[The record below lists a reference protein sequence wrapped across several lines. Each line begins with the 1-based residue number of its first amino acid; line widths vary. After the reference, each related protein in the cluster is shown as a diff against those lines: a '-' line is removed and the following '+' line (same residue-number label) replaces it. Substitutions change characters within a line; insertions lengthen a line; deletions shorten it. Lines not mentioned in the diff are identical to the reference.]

1 MDQLGETS
9 VPFEEEKT
17 KRSALNVSFVDENQ
31 LENTS
36 VDESRRR
43 DTSPTVI
50 RRHSEG
56 NIDTEGGR
64 SANFTL
70 TKSISERILQLGVSS
85 SQKQVDMSSPNYCIR
100 SDLDSTSKTAIVDS
114 HTSYRQDIDEEI
126 TQLKFQLVRFQAL
139 ADSLEHQLK
148 QRDSENDCLG
158 QQLLLV
164 TDQRNDTSKRL
175 TELETVISHLQ
186 DNVRE
191 SALERVELQAK
202 LHSLTEENLKLRH
215 ATKRYK
221 GECRRLKKDL
231 EYANDDLEGKSMTIQ
246 GLKSENDWLKNQL
259 WTGKE
264 NGDVDSD
271 DNEKGVAITG
281 MKELLSTS
289 SGRSR
294 RRKKSTRCKELDDA
308 IIPDKREEIDQITID
323 AEDLV
328 TLPQTDGEDRT
339 AGYTSLT
346 DFQLR
351 SATESGV
358 DRKKN
363 RKNGDKNEFISKL
376 AERHGVSQTDDS
388 STQGTNL
395 VPRRNKSFK
404 SQHSSSFKTLSL
416 AASDK
421 KPSFRSTLS
430 SMSLRETEEEQDPK
444 DPTNNTNTWS
454 IWGIFGTGGTS
465 KTGGTGGTSKVGD
478 QGEDKTKELSD
489 ASHSSEEFI
498 QNQKQN
504 DVSTPA
510 KFKEPKAGVLM
521 PKRFGTA

>member
-1 MDQLGETS
+1 MDEPGETS
-9 VPFEEEKT
+9 IPLEEEKT
-17 KRSALNVSFVDENQ
+17 KRSALNVSFVDEDE

-36 VDESRRR
+36 FDVSRR
-43 DTSPTVI
+43 DASLL

-56 NIDTEGGR
+56 NIDPKVER
-64 SANFTL
+64 SGSFTL
-70 TKSISERILQLGVSS
+70 KKSISEKILKLGVSN

-100 SDLDSTSKTAIVDS
+100 SDLDSTAKTAIVDS

-126 TQLKFQLVRFQAL
+126 TQLKFQLVKFQAM

-148 QRDSENDCLG
+148 QRDSQNDCLG
-158 QQLLLV
+158 QQLFLV
-164 TDQRNDTSKRL
+164 TDQRDVHSKRL
-175 TELETVISHLQ
+175 TQLETVISHLQ

-202 LHSLTEENLKLRH
+202 LHSLNEENLKLRH

-221 GECRRLKKDL
+221 GECRKLKKDL

-271 DNEKGVAITG
+271 DSEKGVAITG

-289 SGRSR
+289 SRSR
-294 RRKKSTRCKELDDA
+294 RRRKSTRYKELDDG

-363 RKNGDKNEFISKL
+363 RKNGNKNEFISRL

-388 STQGTNL
+388 STQGANL

-404 SQHSSSFKTLSL
+404 PQHSSSFKTLPLDS
-416 AASDK
+416 SDK

-444 DPTNNTNTWS
+444 DATNNTWS
-454 IWGIFGTGGTS
+454 IWGIFGA
-465 KTGGTGGTSKVGD
+465 TGGTSKVGD
-478 QGEDKTKELSD
+478 EGEDKTKELSD
-489 ASHSSEEFI
+489 SSHSSEEFI
-498 QNQKQN
+498 QNRKQN
-504 DVSTPA
+504 DVSTPG
-510 KFKEPKAGVLM
+510 KFKEPKSGVLM
-521 PKRFGTA
+521 PKRFGAA

>member
-1 MDQLGETS
+1 MDGPGETS
-9 VPFEEEKT
+9 IPLEEEKT
-17 KRSALNVSFVDENQ
+17 KRSALNVSFVDEDE
-31 LENTS
+31 LENAT
-36 VDESRRR
+36 VGVSRR
-43 DTSPTVI
+43 DASLL

-56 NIDTEGGR
+56 NIDPKVER
-64 SANFTL
+64 SGSFAL
-70 TKSISERILQLGVSS
+70 SKSISEKILQLGVPN

-100 SDLDSTSKTAIVDS
+100 SDLDSTAKTAIVDS

-126 TQLKFQLVRFQAL
+126 TQLKFQLVKFQAL

-148 QRDSENDCLG
+148 QKDSQNDCLG
-158 QQLLLV
+158 QQLFLV
-164 TDQRNDTSKRL
+164 TDQRNDHSKRL

-221 GECRRLKKDL
+221 GECRKLKKDL

-271 DNEKGVAITG
+271 DSEKGVAITG
-281 MKELLSTS
+281 MKEFLTTPS
-289 SGRSR
+289 SRSR
-294 RRKKSTRCKELDDA
+294 RRKKSTRSKELDDN

-363 RKNGDKNEFISKL
+363 RKNGNKSEFISRL

-388 STQGTNL
+388 STQGANL

-404 SQHSSSFKTLSL
+404 SQHSSSFKTLPLDS
-416 AASDK
+416 SDK

-444 DPTNNTNTWS
+444 DVANNTWS
-454 IWGIFGTGGTS
+454 IWGIF
-465 KTGGTGGTSKVGD
+465 GGTGGTSKVGD

-489 ASHSSEEFI
+489 SSHSSEEFI
-498 QNQKQN
+498 QNRKQN
-504 DVSTPA
+504 DLSTPG
-510 KFKEPKAGVLM
+510 KFKEPKSGVLM
-521 PKRFGTA
+521 PKRFGAA